1 MATRR
6 GGGAFA
12 ALALA
17 GLAYFFRNRKQVTN
31 TVKQL
36 TNRAQSQFAPS
47 KNNTTTTT
55 TTSEPAAYTGDTV
68 RM

>member
-1 MATRR
+1 MAIRR

-47 KNNTTTTT
+47 NNTPTTTTS
-55 TTSEPAAYTGDTV
+55 SEPAAYTGDTV